1 MRRLL
6 MAVVASSTL
15 IASGCGGGGSAA
27 PVAGTPGP
35 APAPAPTPPVFT
47 LSATVGGT
55 AVSGFSISNGATG
68 ILSVQTGQ
76 PLVIASSGD
85 VDWSS
90 TLNGTDLVAGPT
102 SATVWNGTF
111 GTVAPRTVTLTA
123 TARSDSTKTASVT
136 INVAAGASYSP
147 GTPTVGAS
155 ATYNVA
161 DLLLDGETLLSSY
174 TDTTTLLNP
183 DGSYEISRSRGGPVS
198 RIMSFTAAGHRTK
211 QHFPPLGVTCTYTPP
226 RVYIDF
232 PLHFGKRWTS
242 AWEYACDNGGRERAA
257 LSGQVVALE
266 RITVPAGTFDA
277 IKVVVRIDLTEA
289 TDPSLVNGEY
299 RLDSTCWYG
308 TSPVRFLGCD
318 DTYTY
323 TGTPS
328 PTQLKTSS
336 YRRATP

>member
-6 MAVVASSTL
+6 AAVVASSTL
-15 IASGCGGGGSAA
+15 IASGCGGDSAA
-27 PVAGTPGP
+27 PVAASPGP
-35 APAPAPTPPVFT
+35 APAPAPPPPVFT

-55 AVSGFSISNGATG
+55 AVSGFSISSGATG
-68 ILSVQTGQ
+68 TLSVQTAQ

-90 TLNGTDLVAGPT
+90 TLNGTELVTGPT
-102 SATVWNGTF
+102 SARAWNGTF
-111 GTVAPRTVTLTA
+111 GTVTPRTVTLTA
-123 TARSDSTKTASVT
+123 TARSDPTKTASVT
-136 INVAAGASYSP
+136 INVAPGAGYSF

-155 ATYNVA
+155 ATYNVT
-161 DLLLDGETLLSSY
+161 DLLLDGQMLMSSY

-183 DGSYEISRSRGGPVS
+183 DGSYEISRTRGGPAS

-226 RVYIDF
+226 RAYIDF
-232 PLHFGKRWTS
+232 PLYFGKRWTS
-242 AWEYACDNGGRERAA
+242 AWEYACDNGNRERAA

-266 RITVPAGTFDA
+266 RITVSAGTFDA
-277 IKVVVRIDLTEA
+277 IKVVVRVDLTESP
-289 TDPSLVNGEY
+289 DPSLVNGEY

>member
-1 MRRLL
+1 M
-6 MAVVASSTL
+6 
-15 IASGCGGGGSAA
+15 
-27 PVAGTPGP
+27 
-35 APAPAPTPPVFT
+35 
-47 LSATVGGT
+47 
-55 AVSGFSISNGATG
+55 
-68 ILSVQTGQ
+68 
-76 PLVIASSGD
+76 
-85 VDWSS
+85 
-90 TLNGTDLVAGPT
+90 
-102 SATVWNGTF
+102 
-111 GTVAPRTVTLTA
+111 
-123 TARSDSTKTASVT
+123 
-136 INVAAGASYSP
+136 
-147 GTPTVGAS
+147 GAS
-155 ATYNVA
+155 ATYNVT
-161 DLLLDGETLLSSY
+161 DLLLDGQTLMSSY
-174 TDTTTLLNP
+174 TDTTTLLNS
-183 DGSYEISRSRGGPVS
+183 DDSYEISRTRGGPVS
-198 RIMSFTAAGHRTK
+198 RIMSFTAIGHRTK

-242 AWEYACDNGGRERAA
+242 AWEYACDNGNRERAA
-257 LSGQVVALE
+257 LSGQAVALE

-277 IKVVVRIDLTEA
+277 IKVVVRINLTES